1 MYRSGSGKETRKH
14 ERISYECRIK
24 MERQNLACKGFCLF
38 FLFCK
43 NANDSEMERSGIEL
57 NGCMALIAYAGISVS
72 QIYLGK
78 HCSFCFRRSEASC

>member
-1 MYRSGSGKETRKH
+1 MRTKGLLVDQFVL
-14 ERISYECRIK
+14 ISFY
-24 MERQNLACKGFCLF
+24 
-38 FLFCK
+38 K